1 MSCCLTISN
10 KDITNPEY
18 EYWSETQYDYLG
30 FVFLKQKEMA
40 LITTQTISTNPKT
53 VKWRK
58 KKKKAKRY

>member
-30 FVFLKQKEMA
+30 FVVLKLIEMA
-40 LITTQTISTNPKT
+40 LITTKTITNHQKH
-53 VKWRK
+53 
-58 KKKKAKRY
+58 